1 MSNVN
6 GNGDVGR
13 LKEYYSQREADLQ
26 AKHKQAVEQTEK
38 THESVVN
45 QVKEDSKQEIDAT
58 IGRMKEKLS
67 EKDIK
72 HQQEIENLRAMYQKK
87 IEDAKRS

>member
-1 MSNVN
+1 MSNVK

-13 LKEYYSQREADLQ
+13 LKEYYTQRESDLQ
-26 AKHKQAVEQTEK
+26 AKHRQSIEQTEK
-38 THESVVN
+38 SHESVVN
-45 QVKEDSKQEIDAT
+45 QIKDESKQEVDAT